1 MDENS
6 TEAQLAEQEPSRLA
20 ILAVNWRSCLLL
32 TVMLLGLLATPLA
45 VFYRWTANRSEN
57 QLADLFSQEGGVNR
71 IAYITPTG
79 QLATMS
85 PDGSDVRL
93 LSDQATVFEFPAWA
107 PDGEQLAVIGGDKL
121 LLLDV
126 NGDTRGDDA
135 TVLYD
140 GTEEAPFYLYWSPD
154 SRHVGFL
161 TSHADGIAFRL
172 AESRTSEQES
182 NLIAVGQPFY
192 WDWTPAADQLF
203 IHSGGSGP
211 NAKLEMVD
219 LQGVATSDEFGTAGI
234 FQAPGISSSGRFKAF
249 AALDAAGQSRLMIQS
264 SINEGQQL
272 EAHFGQLALTWSPVA
287 ETLAYKIPRIDGRL
301 NGGPLRLIDATT
313 NDVVLLSDD
322 NVLAFFWSP
331 DGQKIAYFSLPKGD
345 NGSVRVSAPTD
356 DRTLRSRLVRQQG
369 DVGMELWVINV
380 ESGRQR
386 RLLQFVPS
394 PVFLRQ
400 FLPFFDQYAL
410 SHRIW
415 SPDSDAIVIPVIE
428 EGKSQIAVVPTDRG
442 SARLVADGI
451 SAFWSQQ

>member
-1 MDENS
+1 
-6 TEAQLAEQEPSRLA
+6 
-20 ILAVNWRSCLLL
+20 
-32 TVMLLGLLATPLA
+32 
-45 VFYRWTANRSEN
+45 
-57 QLADLFSQEGGVNR
+57 
-71 IAYITPTG
+71 
-79 QLATMS
+79 MS
-85 PDGSDVRL
+85 PDGSDIRL
-93 LSDQATVFEFPAWA
+93 LIDQATVFEFPAWA

-121 LLLDV
+121 LLVEV
-126 NGDTRGDDA
+126 NEEPRGDDA
-135 TVLYD
+135 TALYD
-140 GTEEAPFYLYWSPD
+140 GTDEAPFYLFWSPD
-154 SRHVGFL
+154 SRYVGFL
-161 TSHADGIAFRL
+161 TSHGDDIALRL

-182 NLIAVGQPFY
+182 NLVALGQPFY

-219 LQGVATSDEFGTAGI
+219 LQGVPTSDEFGPAGI

-249 AALDAAGQSRLMIQS
+249 AALDDAGQSRLIIQS
-264 SINEGQQL
+264 SNDDRQQF
-272 EAHFGQLALTWSPVA
+272 EAHFGQLALAWSPVA
-287 ETLAYKIPRIDGRL
+287 DTLAYKIPSIDGRL
-301 NGGPLRLIDATT
+301 NGGPLRLVDATT

-331 DGQKIAYFSLPKGD
+331 DGQKIAFFRLAQGD
-345 NGSVRVSAPTD
+345 NGSVQVSGPTD
-356 DRTLRSRLVRQQG
+356 DRTLRSRPMRQQA
-369 DVGMELWVINV
+369 DVGMELWVISV

-428 EGKSQIAVVPTDRG
+428 EGKSQIAVVPVDRG
-442 SARLVADGI
+442 AARLVADGI
-451 SAFWSQQ
+451 SAFWSRQ